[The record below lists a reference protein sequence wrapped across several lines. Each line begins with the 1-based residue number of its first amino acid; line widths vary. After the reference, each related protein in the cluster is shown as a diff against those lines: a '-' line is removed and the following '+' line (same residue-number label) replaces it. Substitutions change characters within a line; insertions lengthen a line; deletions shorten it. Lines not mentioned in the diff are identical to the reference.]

1 MGGPLGPWARW
12 IWLLGAAAILF
23 STSVAVFDG
32 WSRALADALKTL
44 FCKKLAKVSEMA
56 IRKAVIIFMGV
67 GGIIFGV
74 FGVSTPGTFVSW
86 GSVLEG
92 IIFYPIFGGLAI
104 FVCLKLIPKEKRGSN
119 ILTVLGILAAAFF
132 LYVSVSYLLGTWGV
146 IDITNDHSLTEM
158 VKI

>member
-1 MGGPLGPWARW
+1 M
-12 IWLLGAAAILF
+12 F

-44 FCKKLAKVSEMA
+44 FNKKLASVSEMA
-56 IRKAVIIFMGV
+56 LRRAVVIFMGV

-92 IIFYPIFGGLAI
+92 IIFYPIFGTLAI
-104 FVCLKLIPKEKRGSN
+104 VICLKLLPKEKRGST
-119 ILTVLGILAAAFF
+119 ILTVLAILGVAYF
-132 LYVSVSYLLGTWGV
+132 LYVSISYLLGTWGI
-146 IDITNDHSLTEM
+146 IDITSEHSIAEM
-158 VKI
+158 VSI